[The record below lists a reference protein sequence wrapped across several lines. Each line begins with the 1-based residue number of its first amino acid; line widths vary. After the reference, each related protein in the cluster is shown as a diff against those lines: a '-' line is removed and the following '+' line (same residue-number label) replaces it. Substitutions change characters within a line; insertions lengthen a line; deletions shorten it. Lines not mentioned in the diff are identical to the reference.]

1 MIKLLII
8 QRLKQCPQ
16 MIAPIMPKTTYIIPQ
31 IGSSKMYNNPNMPP
45 IMLAI
50 KPTKNLIY
58 HHMPWSIFDFF
69 QT

>member
-1 MIKLLII
+1 MIT
-8 QRLKQCPQ
+8 
-16 MIAPIMPKTTYIIPQ
+16 PIMPKTTYITPQ
-31 IGSSKMYNNPNMPP
+31 IGSSEMYDNPNMPP

>member
-1 MIKLLII
+1 
-8 QRLKQCPQ
+8 

-31 IGSSKMYNNPNMPP
+31 IGSSKMYNNPKMPP

-50 KPTKNLIY
+50 KPTKNRIY
-58 HHMPWSIFDFF
+58 HHIFWSIFDFF